1 MIQDAR
7 FEVVS
12 DAVLLFGKTP
22 LPKGV
27 YDGAAEWW
35 EIRLG
40 MGVKRQ
46 MARAMIN
53 LDRSFLES
61 LGEKITPNLTNVD
74 FDLIEYVKSGDVRIL
89 N

>member
-1 MIQDAR
+1 MIQSAR
-7 FEVVS
+7 FEIVS
-12 DAVLLFGKTP
+12 DDVLLFGKIP
-22 LPKGV
+22 LPKGI

-53 LDRSFLES
+53 LDKSFLEQ
-61 LGEKITPNLTNVD
+61 LGQKITPNLMSVD
-74 FDLIEYVKSGDVRIL
+74 FDLIEYVKSGDVRIV